1 MTLKEKIFLII
12 TDIILVSFSIF
23 LAILIRF
30 DGVLDPRFFYGFE
43 WLFIFITLCCVGSY
57 YVFGLY
63 EKLWRYAGIQELKN
77 IFFANLVAYAPVAGA
92 VIITKGEYFSRSIIA
107 ISGLLTFFFTGG
119 IRFLLRIV
127 HERMGLLVAGKRVLI
142 VGANDA
148 GESILRE
155 ILRRAGEKSLEKKMD
170 SSDSYMPVGFI
181 DEDPNKKNIHIHN
194 VPVLGTIDELT
205 EIATNNDIEEIIIA
219 LPSPPLIQKVVQK
232 CEKLKVEFK
241 VIPSLSE
248 IISGRL
254 SVSQIRKVKIED
266 LLEREE
272 VTLDCRIMDE
282 FIRGKRILVTGAGG
296 SIGGELCRQILR
308 FDPEM
313 LILLGRGENSIYEIN
328 LELKNIIGSMGFSDA
343 KTGKPEGDEDK
354 EQTKQN
360 VMPSKTFPQLVT
372 FIADIRDEAR
382 MRTLLDKYRPHIIF
396 HTAAHKH
403 VPLME
408 HNVPEAITNNV
419 FGTRQLLL
427 LADAYGV
434 ESFILLSTDKA
445 VNPTSIMGATKRLSE
460 MIMKAY
466 SKNAKQCRFSAV
478 RFGNVLDSRG
488 SVVPTFRRQ
497 IAMGGPVTVT
507 DEKMTRYFM
516 TIPEAVQLVVEAGS
530 MGEAGEIFIL
540 DMGKPVRILDLAK
553 NMIRLSGFDPG
564 KDIPVEIKGIRPGEK
579 LEEELVNTGEK
590 TEETRFSKIL
600 RVITDTMEYSVICE
614 RLDELKELVEN
625 GDEQKIR
632 EKLKEIIPNYSPG
645 G

>member
-12 TDIILVSFSIF
+12 TDIILVFFSIF
-23 LAILIRF
+23 LAILVRF
-30 DGVLDPRFFYGFE
+30 DGVLDPRFFYGYE
-43 WLFIFITLCCVGSY
+43 WLFIFITICCIGSY

-77 IFFANLVAYAPVAGA
+77 IFFANLVAFAPVAGA
-92 VIITKGEYFSRSIIA
+92 VIITKGEYFSRSIVA

-127 HERMGLLVAGKRVLI
+127 HERMGLLVAGKRVII

-155 ILRRAGEKSLEKKMD
+155 MLRKAGEKSEEKKAD
-170 SSDSYMPVGFI
+170 SSDSYLPVGFI
-181 DEDPNKKNIHIHN
+181 DEDPNKKNIYIHN
-194 VPVLGTIDELT
+194 VPVLGTIDELS
-205 EIATNNDIEEIIIA
+205 EIATKNDIEEIIIA
-219 LPSPPLIQKVVQK
+219 LPSPSLIQKVVHK
-232 CEKLKVEFK
+232 CESLKVEFK

-272 VTLDCRIMDE
+272 VSLDCRIMDE

-296 SIGGELCRQILR
+296 SIGSELCRQVLK
-308 FDPEM
+308 FNPEM

-328 LELKNIIGSMGFSDA
+328 LELKNIIGSRGFSDA
-343 KTGKPEGDEDK
+343 KAGGTEGSE
-354 EQTKQN
+354 T
-360 VMPSKTFPQLVT
+360 SPQLVT
-372 FIADIRDEAR
+372 FIADIRDETR
-382 MRTLLDKYRPHIIF
+382 IRTLLQKYRPHIIF

-427 LADAYGV
+427 LLDEYGA

-445 VNPTSIMGATKRLSE
+445 VNPTSIMGASKRLSE

-466 SKNAKQCRFSAV
+466 SKNAKQCKFSAV

-516 TIPEAVQLVVEAGS
+516 TIPEAVQLVVEAGT

-553 NMIRLSGFDPG
+553 NMIRLSGFEPG
-564 KDIPVEIKGIRPGEK
+564 KDIPVEIKGVRPGEK

-590 TEETRFSKIL
+590 TEKTKFSKIL

-632 EKLKEIIPNYSPG
+632 EKLKEIIPNYNPG

>member
-12 TDIILVSFSIF
+12 IDIILVFFSIF
-23 LAILIRF
+23 LAVMIRF
-30 DGVLDPRFFYGFE
+30 EGEPDPRFFYGFE
-43 WLFIFITLCCVGSY
+43 WLFVFIAICCVASY
-57 YVFGLY
+57 QVFGLY

-92 VIITKGEYFSRSIIA
+92 VIITGGEYYSRSIIA

-119 IRFLLRIV
+119 IRFLLRII

-155 ILRRAGEKSLEKKMD
+155 ILRKAGEASLTKASAE
-170 SSDSYMPVGFI
+170 DSYMPVGFI
-181 DEDPNKKNIHIHN
+181 DDDPKKKNIHIHN

-205 EIATNNDIEEIIIA
+205 EIATKNDIEEIIIA

-232 CEKLKVEFK
+232 CENLRVEFK

-272 VTLDCRIMDE
+272 VSLDCGMMQE
-282 FIRGKRILVTGAGG
+282 FIKGKRILVTGAGG
-296 SIGGELCRQILR
+296 SIGSELCRQILR
-308 FDPEM
+308 FGPEM

-328 LELKNIIGSMGFSDA
+328 LELKNVIESGNFS
-343 KTGKPEGDEDK
+343 TTESSPE
-354 EQTKQN
+354 
-360 VMPSKTFPQLVT
+360 LVT

-382 MRTLLDKYRPHIIF
+382 IRTLLKKYKPNIIF

-419 FGTRQLLL
+419 FGTRQLMLI
-427 LADAYGV
+427 ADEYGV

-445 VNPTSIMGATKRLSE
+445 VNPTSIMGATKRLAE

-466 SKNAKQCRFSAV
+466 SPKAKQCRFSAV

-516 TIPEAVQLVVEAGS
+516 TIPEAVQLVVEAGA

-540 DMGKPVRILDLAK
+540 DMGKPIRILDLAR
-553 NMIRLSGFDPG
+553 NMIKLSGFEPG
-564 KDIPVEIKGIRPGEK
+564 KDIPVKIKGIRPGEK

-590 TEETRFSKIL
+590 TEKTRYSKIL
-600 RVITDTMEYSVICE
+600 RVITDTMTYSAISGKLE
-614 RLDELKELVEN
+614 ELKELAEA
-625 GDEQKIR
+625 GDERGIR
-632 EKLKEIIPNYSPG
+632 DKLKEIIPNFKPG
-645 G
+645 GNR